1 MITLKI
7 FMLSFNIIMLGENI
21 MKEPVGKTKII
32 EKSWE
37 LLRLEGI
44 SGFSMRKLANSVGMT
59 VSSLYYHFESKEA
72 LFNEMIDQ
80 ASGKI
85 AYPIDEKEWDIRLKK
100 YAENILS
107 ILNRYDQ
114 LAQLLMMYPPTSYNY
129 GKLIDNLLKIVEELN
144 LSEENKLY
152 AINNYLNYIL
162 TFKLDSENISA
173 NEKLNFAEG
182 NGFSESNTPYLHKL
196 KGEGF
201 FDKLGS
207 HEMFEFGL
215 NIFING
221 IKVLEKNL

>member
-1 MITLKI
+1 MITLQI
-7 FMLSFNIIMLGENI
+7 FMNSFNIIMLGENL
-21 MKEPVGKTKII
+21 MKEPVGKNKII

-37 LLRLEGI
+37 LLKQEGI
-44 SGFSMRKLANSVGMT
+44 SGFSMRKLANIVGMT

-80 ASGKI
+80 ASGEI
-85 AYPIDEKEWDIRLKK
+85 AYPINEKEWDIRLES
-100 YAENILS
+100 YAENILKA
-107 ILNRYDQ
+107 LNKYNQ
-114 LAQLLMMYPPTSYNY
+114 LAQLLMMYPPTSSNY
-129 GKLIDNLLKIVEELN
+129 GKLMDNLLKIVERLN

-162 TFKLDSENISA
+162 TFKLDSENLAA
-173 NEKLNFAEG
+173 NEKFNFTEG
-182 NGFSESNTPYLHKL
+182 NGFSESNTPYLYKL
-196 KGEGF
+196 KRDGF

-207 HEMFEFGL
+207 HEMFKFGL

>member
-1 MITLKI
+1 
-7 FMLSFNIIMLGENI
+7 
-21 MKEPVGKTKII
+21 MKESISKNKII

-37 LLRLEGI
+37 LLKQEGV
-44 SGFSMRKLANSVGMT
+44 SGFSMRKLAKSVGMT
-59 VSSLYYHFESKEA
+59 VSSLYYHFENKEA

-85 AYPIDEKEWDIRLKK
+85 AYPIDEKEWDMRLKK

-107 ILNRYDQ
+107 VLNRYNQ
-114 LAQLLMMYPPTSYNY
+114 LAQLLMMYPPTSSNY
-129 GKLIDNLLKIVEELN
+129 GKLMDNLLKIVERLN

-162 TFKLDSENISA
+162 TFKLDSENIAA
-173 NEKLNFAEG
+173 NEKLNFPES
-182 NGFSESNTPYLHKL
+182 NGFSESNTPYLYKL
-196 KGEGF
+196 KKEGF
-201 FDKLGS
+201 FNKLGS
-207 HEMFEFGL
+207 NEMFEFGL

>member
-1 MITLKI
+1 MR
-7 FMLSFNIIMLGENI
+7 
-21 MKEPVGKTKII
+21 EPEGKNKII
-32 EKSWE
+32 EKSW
-37 LLRLEGI
+37 LLLEQEGV
-44 SGFSMRKLANSVGMT
+44 SGFSMRKLAKSVGMT

-85 AYPIDEKEWDIRLKK
+85 AYPIDEREWDMRLKK

-107 ILNRYDQ
+107 VLNKYKQ
-114 LAQLLMMYPPTSYNY
+114 LAQLMMMYPPTSSNY
-129 GKLIDNLLKIVEELN
+129 GKLMDNLLKIIEVVN

-162 TFKLDSENISA
+162 TFKLDSENIAS
-173 NEKLNFAEG
+173 NEKLNFSEV
-182 NGFSESNTPYLHKL
+182 NGFSQSSTPYLYKL
-196 KGEGF
+196 KREGF
-201 FDKLGS
+201 FNKLGS

-221 IKVLEKNL
+221 IKALEKNL

>member
-1 MITLKI
+1 
-7 FMLSFNIIMLGENI
+7 MLGEKL
-21 MKEPVGKTKII
+21 MKEPIGKNKII

-37 LLRLEGI
+37 LLKQEGI
-44 SGFSMRKLANSVGMT
+44 SGFSMRKLASIVGMT

-80 ASGKI
+80 ASGEI
-85 AYPIDEKEWDIRLKK
+85 AYPIDEKEWDMRLEK

-107 ILNRYDQ
+107 VLNKYEE
-114 LAQLLMMYPPTSYNY
+114 LAQLLMMYPPTSSNY
-129 GKLIDNLLKIVEELN
+129 GKLMDNLLKIVEGLN

-152 AINNYLNYIL
+152 AINTYLNYIL
-162 TFKLDSENISA
+162 TFKLDSQNLAA
-173 NEKLNFAEG
+173 NEKLNFTEG
-182 NGFSESNTPYLHKL
+182 NGFSESNTPYLYKL
-196 KGEGF
+196 KRDGF

-207 HEMFEFGL
+207 HEMFEFGI